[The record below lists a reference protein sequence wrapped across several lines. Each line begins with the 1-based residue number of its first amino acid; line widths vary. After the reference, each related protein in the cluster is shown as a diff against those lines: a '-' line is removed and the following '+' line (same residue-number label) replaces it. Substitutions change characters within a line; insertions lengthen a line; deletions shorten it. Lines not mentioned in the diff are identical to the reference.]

1 MKISL
6 GVVMGEQIWNDRS
19 LPKKKD
25 CTCSKI
31 RKEVFICWAADEPG
45 MKAGV
50 RHIINCSGCCRRPND
65 RSFAHYAY
73 FQCRL
78 PEQSHFP
85 HEWHV
90 QPQQWTNT
98 MSMLPQN
105 RRKTCHSDP
114 SPTIKEKTEKRMK
127 IKVHALNEMQMKKE
141 SCWHL
146 VTFLFHFYF

>member
-1 MKISL
+1 
-6 GVVMGEQIWNDRS
+6 MGEQIWNDCS
-19 LPKKKD
+19 LPKKRQKKD

-31 RKEVFICWAADEPG
+31 RKEAFICSAADEPG

-50 RHIINCSGCCRRPND
+50 RHVMNCSGCCRRPND
-65 RSFAHYAY
+65 RRSFAHYAY
-73 FQCRL
+73 FQRRL

-98 MSMLPQN
+98 MKHVATEPTENLPQRPITN
-105 RRKTCHSDP
+105 NK
-114 SPTIKEKTEKRMK
+114 KKKEKRMK
-127 IKVHALNEMQMKKE
+127 MKVHALNEMQMKKE